1 VSGAP
6 FAVPVLGEAP
16 VFPDPGAGRHPDG
29 LIAVG
34 GDLSRE
40 RLLAGYREGIF
51 PWYEPGGPILW
62 WSPDP
67 RAVLIPEAVH
77 VPRRLQRTLRQGRF
91 QIDMNRDFAGVI
103 RACADTRVDAEGT
116 WITEEMQAAY
126 LRLHEHGDAHSLE
139 VRRNDVLVGGVY
151 GVALGRVFFAESK
164 FHHERDASKVALI
177 ELIRR
182 LERAGFLFCDC
193 QLWNPHLEQFNL
205 RLLDRPD
212 FLRLVRHGTREPAA
226 QLDGPLPFGR

>member
-1 VSGAP
+1 MSGVP
-6 FAVPVLGEAP
+6 FAVPVLGQAP

-67 RAVLIPEAVH
+67 RAVLIPDAVH
-77 VPRRLQRTLRQGRF
+77 VPRRLERTIRQGRF
-91 QIDMNRDFAGVI
+91 EVTLDLDFEGVI
-103 RACADTRVDAEGT
+103 SACADTRVYAEGT
-116 WITEEMQAAY
+116 WITDEMKAAY
-126 LRLHEHGDAHSLE
+126 IDLHRHGDAHSLE
-139 VRRNDVLVGGVY
+139 VRLDGRLVGGVY
-151 GVALGRVFFAESK
+151 GVAVGRVFFAESK
-164 FHHERDASKVALI
+164 FHHERDASKVALVA
-177 ELIRR
+177 LMRR
-182 LERAGFLFCDC
+182 LEEAGFLFCDC

-212 FLRLVRHGTREPAA
+212 FLRLVRHGTREPRAR
-226 QLDGPLPFGR
+226 LED